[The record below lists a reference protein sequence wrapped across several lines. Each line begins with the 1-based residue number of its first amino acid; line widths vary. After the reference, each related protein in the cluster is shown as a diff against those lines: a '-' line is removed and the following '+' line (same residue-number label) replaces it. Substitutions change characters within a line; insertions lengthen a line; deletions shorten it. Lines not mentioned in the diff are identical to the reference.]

1 MMERHRKA
9 LELLA
14 RGTVIPATPLALNER
29 RELDEQTQ
37 RVLMRYYLD
46 SGVGGIATAVHSTQ
60 FAIRD
65 PHVGLFERI
74 LELVADEISRYESR
88 QGRTIVRI
96 AGACGPTDQA
106 KKEAL
111 LAVKHG
117 YDAVLLS
124 PGGLSH
130 LTEEELL
137 RRTEAVAEILPVIGF
152 YLQPAVGG
160 RTFSYAYWERL
171 CAIKNVVAIK
181 AAPFD
186 RYRTLDVV
194 RAAALSARSAEIALY
209 TGNDDNIVLDLLTTW
224 RFRQNGK
231 TYEKRFAGGLLGH
244 WCVWTH
250 RVVDLFEAIRSIRE
264 SDALPIEWLTR
275 AQEVTDAN
283 AAFFDAANGF
293 RGCIPGLHEVLR
305 RQGIFKNTLCL
316 DPDERLSPVQK
327 EEIDRVYAMYP
338 HLNDDDFVRDNLS
351 QWAMVPDGDKKL

>member
-1 MMERHRKA
+1 MDRHHKA
-9 LELLA
+9 LEALVQ
-14 RGTVIPATPLALNER
+14 GTVIPATPLALDAGR
-29 RELDEQTQ
+29 RLDERTQ
-37 RVLMRYYLD
+37 RTLMRYYLH

-65 PHVGLFERI
+65 PRVALFERI
-74 LELVADEISRYESR
+74 LELVADEISLYE
-88 QGRTIVRI
+88 QKEGRTIVRI
-96 AGACGPTDQA
+96 AGVCGPSEQA
-106 KKEAL
+106 KQEAK
-111 LAVKHG
+111 LAQKHG

-124 PGGLSH
+124 PGGLAH
-130 LTEEELL
+130 LSESELL
-137 RRTEAVAEILPVIGF
+137 RRTETVAQILPVVGF

-160 RTFSYAYWERL
+160 RVFSYTYWEKL
-171 CAIKNVVAIK
+171 CSIKNVVAIK
-181 AAPFD
+181 VAPFD

-194 RAAALSARSAEIALY
+194 RAAALSARSDEIALY

-250 RVVDLFEAIRSIRE
+250 QVVALFEAIRVARE
-264 SDALPIEWLTR
+264 KDMLPTDWLTR

-293 RGCIPGLHEVLR
+293 KGCIPGLHEVLR
-305 RQGIFKNTLCL
+305 RQGIFHNILCL
-316 DPDERLSPVQK
+316 DPDEALSPGQL

-338 HLNDDDFVRDNLS
+338 HLNDDAFIRTHLDRWRTN
-351 QWAMVPDGDKKL
+351 PDRG